1 MKHRILFLAA
11 CLLAS
16 MVSWAEG
23 IVEEPSIGAT
33 FKVGKNPCFLC
44 QSIPCFLFDLSR
56 MLVMLLQHLHKN
68 ICFETFI
75 TPKFGGIKNCSY
87 FCSKLFD

>member
-1 MKHRILFLAA
+1 
-11 CLLAS
+11 
-16 MVSWAEG
+16 
-23 IVEEPSIGAT
+23 
-33 FKVGKNPCFLC
+33 
-44 QSIPCFLFDLSR
+44 
-56 MLVMLLQHLHKN
+56 MLLQHLHKN